1 MMNKTFIRNVQIQR
15 NVTHQHDH
23 VHLHGI
29 DADNFILILVGYLLL
44 TIAVV
49 VIVGLIIYGIKE
61 RSRLLARI
69 RAGADNM
76 VLYS

>member
-1 MMNKTFIRNVQIQR
+1 MNKTFIRNVQIQR

-29 DADNFILILVGYLLL
+29 NVDNLLLIIVGYVLLM
-44 TIAVV
+44 IAVV
-49 VIVGLIIYGIKE
+49 VITVLITYGIKE

-76 VLYS
+76 ALYS